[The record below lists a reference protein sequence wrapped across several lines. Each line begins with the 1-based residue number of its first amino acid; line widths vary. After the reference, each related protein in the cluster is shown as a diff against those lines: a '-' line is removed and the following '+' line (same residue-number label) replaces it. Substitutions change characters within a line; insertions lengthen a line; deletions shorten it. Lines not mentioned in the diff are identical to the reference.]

1 MLPVSKQ
8 SSQNL
13 SKICKKSKT
22 SLISLKNLRLAHNH
36 HIAHNYHFE
45 NEGKK
50 LIKLKEDF
58 NALTFIS
65 MKKDIIKKHKLN
77 KGFQTRRLYGI
88 LWVWLI
94 ELRIIII
101 LLKTL
106 IFSNEGF
113 SIDTP
118 TVDVYCTR
126 FITCLLMHML
136 LITDVK

>member
-1 MLPVSKQ
+1 MLPVSKY
-8 SSQNL
+8 SSQHL
-13 SKICKKSKT
+13 SKISLQSKT
-22 SLISLKNLRLAHNH
+22 SLISSKNFRLAHNH
-36 HIAHNYHFE
+36 HIAHNYNFE

-58 NALTFIS
+58 YALTLIS

-77 KGFQTRRLYGI
+77 KGLQTRRLYGI

-94 ELRIIII
+94 EQTIIII

-106 IFSNEGF
+106 IFSTKDFQLN
-113 SIDTP
+113 TYR

-126 FITCLLMHML
+126 FIACLLMHML
-136 LITDVK
+136 LI